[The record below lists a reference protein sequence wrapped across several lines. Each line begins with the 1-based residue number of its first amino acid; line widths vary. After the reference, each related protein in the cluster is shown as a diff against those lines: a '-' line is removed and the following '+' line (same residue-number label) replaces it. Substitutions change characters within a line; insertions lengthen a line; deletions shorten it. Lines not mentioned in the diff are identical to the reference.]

1 MILYRQNRS
10 RPFLIF
16 LVLSLVVLL
25 ADHFGFLRLVKGF
38 LEEKLVASARLKFFQ
53 TVKPKVSPNVKVCQE
68 KDSEIASLKAQ
79 IASLKQE
86 NLSARKLLG
95 APLPSDWQFSPARV
109 ISSNKD
115 EIMISRGSEDKVKM
129 GMIVIAEGIFLG
141 TVESV
146 SLKMAKVRLV
156 SSPDSKAVAKIINK
170 ESLTLS
176 GKGLL
181 WGKGEGEMIIR
192 QILAE
197 EDVKTG
203 DLVVVSTDSADL
215 PIGVIL
221 SVAYDKGEVFKTAE
235 AKGILDI
242 RSLETVF
249 LVTGKV

>member
-1 MILYRQNRS
+1 MIPYRRNQS
-10 RPFLIF
+10 QPFLVF
-16 LVLSLVVLL
+16 LVLSLVILL
-25 ADHFGFLRLVKGF
+25 ADHLGLLRSVKGF
-38 LEEKLVASARLKFFQ
+38 LEEKLVVPVRLKFFQ
-53 TVKPKVSPNVKVCQE
+53 TARPEVSSQVKVCQE

-95 APLPSDWQFSPARV
+95 APLPSDWQFNPARV

-115 EIMISRGSEDKVKM
+115 EIMIDKGSEDKVKT
-129 GMIVIAEGIFLG
+129 GMVVVAEGIFLG

-146 SLKMAKVRLV
+146 SLKMAKVRLM
-156 SSPDSKAVAKIINK
+156 SSPDAKAVVKVINK

-181 WGKGEGEMIIR
+181 WGEGEGEMIIR

-197 EDVKTG
+197 EEVKAG

-221 SVAYDKGEVFKTAE
+221 SVAYDKGEVFKTAQV
-235 AKGILDI
+235 KGILDL